1 MKLQTYLKTAITAFV
16 LLIAGISYAAEKP
29 NVIVIYTDDQGSVDL
44 NIYGAKDL
52 VTPNMDAIA
61 ASGVRFTQFYAASS
75 ICSPSRASM
84 LTGKTCQR
92 AGVPGNVSASP
103 GSRAGLPS
111 SEYTM
116 AEMFKDAG
124 YKTAHIGKWH
134 LGASPDKIPNAQGFD
149 YSFGHMV
156 GCIDNFSHFF
166 YWSGPNRH
174 DLYRNNVEIY
184 RPGEFF
190 PDMMV
195 EEASMFMEHNK
206 RDPFFIYFAINLPHY
221 PYQGDQKWLEYYR
234 EKGVAYP
241 RDLYAAFLS
250 TQDDRIGML
259 LNKIDALG
267 LRDNT
272 IIVFQGD
279 NGHSTEER
287 AHHGGGSAGIYRGA
301 KQCLFEGGIRV
312 PAAISW
318 PGHIKSGEVR
328 DQLAVSADWM
338 PTLAELCGVEL
349 DTKDLDGRSLVEML
363 NNDNAETTHPEGYC
377 WHFHDMWVARK
388 GKWKLL
394 GNPYDTGMRE
404 YKFKEDRWLVNLEN
418 DPGEKT
424 NLAEKYPEKVKE
436 LEKQFTEWQKIHE
449 RRIK

>member
-1 MKLQTYLKTAITAFV
+1 VGVKVNYKQMKLNRYLRTVLVVSA
-16 LLIAGISYAAEKP
+16 LLITVLTNAAEKP
-29 NVIVIYTDDQGSVDL
+29 NVIVIFTDDQGSVDL
-44 NIYGAKDL
+44 NIYGTKDL

-92 AGVPGNVSASP
+92 AGVPGNVSARP
-103 GSRAGLPS
+103 GSRAGLPTE
-111 SEYTM
+111 EYTM

-124 YKTAHIGKWH
+124 YKTAKV
-134 LGASPDKIPNAQGFD
+134 PNAQGFD

-156 GCIDNFSHFF
+156 GCIDNYSHFF

-221 PYQGDQKWLEYYR
+221 PYQGDAKWLEYYR

-259 LNKIDALG
+259 IKKLEDLG
-267 LRDNT
+267 LKDNT

-318 PGHIKSGEVR
+318 PGHIKAGEVR
-328 DQLAVSADWM
+328 DQFSVSADWM
-338 PTLAELCGVEL
+338 PTLADLCGVEL
-349 DTKDLDGRSLVEML
+349 DREDLDGKSLVNIL
-363 NNDNAETTHPEGYC
+363 DDSKAKNNHSETYC
-377 WHFHDMWVARK
+377 WHHNRMWAARS

-394 GNPYDTGMRE
+394 GNPYDTSNRSYTFE
-404 YKFKEDRWLVNLEN
+404 VDRWLVDLEN
-418 DPGEKT
+418 DPGERT
-424 NLAEKYPEKVKE
+424 NLAKKYPEKVKE
-436 LEKQFTEWQKIHE
+436 LEKQFRDWQKIHE
-449 RRIK
+449 RKRK